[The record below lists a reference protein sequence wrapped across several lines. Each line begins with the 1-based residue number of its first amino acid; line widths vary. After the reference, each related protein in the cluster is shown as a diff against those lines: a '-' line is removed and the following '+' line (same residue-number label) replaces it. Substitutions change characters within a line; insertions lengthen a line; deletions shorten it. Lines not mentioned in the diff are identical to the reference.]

1 MNKME
6 KQNDITKITDED
18 LLYVKNELDETKK
31 PVALHVINKKLAYK
45 KNATQLSH
53 EVKIYDPQCEYQIGD
68 LIYKEYDEPLV
79 VSSKGTEHFKGG
91 VVLKVINKIVIENY
105 GEMLEVDYT
114 GGGIFRKHIDFMK
127 KTRTQVLLP
136 SKQNGKKTP
145 PEKLQKD
152 EDPRLHELPM
162 TEKDLRSLLKN
173 LQTALNRSSDFFS
186 WNDLWQLE
194 KNRIEITEKTV
205 KEITA
210 YFEKNKEAAGTEQL
224 VSHFLDIKPTQDVFD
239 LYCMSLNVALE
250 KKHRKDFS
258 FVSSQ
263 GWGEWFLKD
272 ILDSYLTD
280 LPLTAPKVKIPELKG
295 EKDFTLP
302 QIQKFPLR
310 VYLTWRE
317 ICSGGILIP
326 KPLNKELSQS
336 RKYICIDS
344 ENGDQYTVYYYPNKN
359 FFLGLKD
366 FYEKHSVP
374 QGASLTLE
382 KEDPVRFTLSLKK
395 SRKGFS
401 APQVS
406 YNSKNNSFT
415 KKDEEMFTNCL
426 PHKIIH
432 LESETLERLVK
443 LYKKT
448 QKMDLREMLIL
459 IFKEFGLEGEN
470 SSLHL
475 LRAYHL
481 ADMLRRTTQEDV
493 EKILYLSEEFVPSEK
508 AKGLFLYIEKPEIE
522 EGEEPEAK
530 REVSPAR
537 GEEARIAGKEDELF
551 EIGTVGEITYD
562 QIEEQEIKV
571 VEPAP
576 VKPSPAKA
584 DKIKIEPE
592 KPKPVMPTP
601 APPKEKIKPVIP
613 PTPPAEKFAEPM
625 EEKPEAQAKK
635 EKPAKKKKLKAKMEM
650 EKAPRKRKGERKF
663 IEEKI
668 ELEESEL
675 EALYAEK
682 FEKKKEIVEEEK
694 EKPEAEKT
702 IDYQQF
708 ISQGTLSGGLFGE
721 KLKTALDKKKDDKDK
736 DTKKKK

>member
-6 KQNDITKITDED
+6 KQNEITKITDED
-18 LLYVKNELDETKK
+18 LLYIKNELDATKK
-31 PVALHVINKKLAYK
+31 PEALHVLSKKLAYK

-53 EVKIYDPQCEYQIGD
+53 EVKIYDPKCEFKIGD

-91 VVLKVINKIVIENY
+91 VVLRVINKIVFENY

-127 KTRTQVLLP
+127 KSKTQVLLP
-136 SKQNGKKTP
+136 SKQNEKIKA
-145 PEKLQKD
+145 PEKLQKE

-162 TEKDLRSLLKN
+162 TEKDLKSLMKN
-173 LQTALNRSSDFFS
+173 LQTAMTKSPDFFN

-194 KNRIEITEKTV
+194 RNRIKITEKNI
-205 KEITA
+205 KDITS
-210 YFEKNKEAAGTEQL
+210 YFKKNKQAADTKHL
-224 VSHFLDIKPTQDVFD
+224 VSQFFNIKPSEENFD
-239 LYCMSLNVALE
+239 IYCMSLNVDLE
-250 KKHRKDFS
+250 KKHKKDFV
-258 FVSSQ
+258 FVSSLN
-263 GWGEWFLKD
+263 WGEWFLKT
-272 ILDSYLTD
+272 ILDSFLTD
-280 LPLTAPKVKIPELKG
+280 LPLTAPKIKLPELKG
-295 EKDFTLP
+295 EKDLKLP

-326 KPLNKELSQS
+326 KSLNKELSNS
-336 RKYICIDS
+336 RKYICVDS
-344 ENGDQYTVYYYPNKN
+344 ESGDEYTVYHYPNKN

-382 KEDPVRFTLSLKK
+382 REDPVRFNLHLKK

-406 YNSKNNSFT
+406 YNPKNNTF
-415 KKDEEMFTNCL
+415 KIADKEIATNCL
-426 PHKIIH
+426 PHKVIH
-432 LESETLERLVK
+432 LESETLEKLVK
-443 LYKKT
+443 MYKKI
-448 QKMDLREMLIL
+448 QGMDLRELLTL
-459 IFKEFGLEGEN
+459 IFKNFGLEGEN
-470 SSLHL
+470 SSLHF
-475 LRAYHL
+475 LRAFHL
-481 ADMLRRTTQEDV
+481 VDMLRRTSQEDI
-493 EKILYLSEEFVPSEK
+493 EKVLHLSEEFIPSEK
-508 AKGLFLYIEKPEIE
+508 AKGLFIYIEKTKME
-522 EGEEPEAK
+522 EGAELEET
-530 REVSPAR
+530 REVSVEAE
-537 GEEARIAGKEDELF
+537 GEKRISAKEEELF
-551 EIGTVGEITYD
+551 EIGTVGEITYE
-562 QIEEQEIKV
+562 QIKEQEIKV

-576 VKPSPAKA
+576 SEPPPAKPEE
-584 DKIKIEPE
+584 IKPEPE
-592 KPKPVMPTP
+592 KPQPIKPARPPSKKGKAKPV
-601 APPKEKIKPVIP
+601 
-613 PTPPAEKFAEPM
+613 TPPLEKFGEPL
-625 EEKPEAQAKK
+625 EEKATAQAKK
-635 EKPAKKKKLKAKMEM
+635 EKPAKKKKQKTKMEM

-682 FEKKKEIVEEEK
+682 FEKKKEMSEEKPEPVEEEK
-694 EKPEAEKT
+694 P

-721 KLKTALDKKKDDKDK
+721 KLKTALDKKKDDKK
-736 DTKKKK
+736 KETKKKK

>member
-1 MNKME
+1 ME

-18 LLYVKNELDETKK
+18 LLFVKNELDETQK
-31 PVALHVINKKLAYK
+31 PEALHALSKKLAYK

-91 VVLKVINKIVIENY
+91 VVLKVINKIVFENY
-105 GEMLEVDYT
+105 GEMLEVDFT

-127 KTRTQVLLP
+127 KTKTQVLLP
-136 SKQNGKKTP
+136 SKQNGKKTS
-145 PEKLQKD
+145 PEKLQRE

-162 TEKDLRSLLKN
+162 TEKDLKSLLKN
-173 LQTALNRSSDFFS
+173 LQTALNKSSDFFC

-194 KNRIEITEKTV
+194 KNRIEIPEKTI

-210 YFEKNKEAAGTEQL
+210 YFKKNKQAVGTEQL
-224 VSHFLDIKPTQDVFD
+224 VSQFLGIETTQEVFD
-239 LYCMSLNVALE
+239 LHCMSLNVTLD
-250 KKHRKDFS
+250 KKHRKDFA

-272 ILDSYLTD
+272 ILDSYLID
-280 LPLTAPKVKIPELKG
+280 LPLTAPKIKLPELKG
-295 EKDFTLP
+295 EKEFSLSQT
-302 QIQKFPLR
+302 QKFPLR

-326 KPLNKELSQS
+326 KSLNKELSHS
-336 RKYICIDS
+336 RKYICTDNES
-344 ENGDQYTVYYYPNKN
+344 GDQYTVYYYPNKN

-366 FYEKHSVP
+366 FYEKYSVP

-382 KEDPVRFTLSLKK
+382 RDAPAHFNLTLKK
-395 SRKGFS
+395 SRKGIS

-406 YNSKNNSFT
+406 YNSKNNTFT
-415 KKDEEMFTNCL
+415 KTDQEMFTNCL

-432 LESETLERLVK
+432 LESETLEKLVK
-443 LYKKT
+443 LNKKT
-448 QKMDLREMLIL
+448 QKMDLRELLIL
-459 IFKEFGLEGEN
+459 IFKDFGLEGEN

-481 ADMLRRTTQEDV
+481 ADMLRRTTQEDI
-493 EKILYLSEEFVPSEK
+493 EKVLYLSDEFIPSEK
-508 AKGLFLYIEKPEIE
+508 AKGLFLYIEKPKLE
-522 EGEEPEAK
+522 EGEELESK
-530 REVSPAR
+530 RAVSPEP
-537 GEEARIAGKEDELF
+537 GEDKRISAKEDELF
-551 EIGTVGEITYD
+551 EIGTVGEITYE

-576 VKPSPAKA
+576 VEPAPAKPE
-584 DKIKIEPE
+584 KIKPEPE
-592 KPKPVMPTP
+592 KPKPVE
-601 APPKEKIKPVIP
+601 PPKALPKKKPKPYITPSP
-613 PTPPAEKFAEPM
+613 PPGKFVEPV

-682 FEKKKEIVEEEK
+682 FEKKKELSEEEK
-694 EKPEAEKT
+694 EHPKEEKA

-721 KLKTALDKKKDDKDK
+721 KLKTALDKKKDDKK
-736 DTKKKK
+736 KETKKKK

>member
-1 MNKME
+1 ME

-31 PVALHVINKKLAYK
+31 PEALHVLNKKLAYK

-53 EVKIYDPQCEYQIGD
+53 EVKIYDPQCEYKIGD

-91 VVLKVINKIVIENY
+91 VVLKVINKIVFENY
-105 GEMLEVDYT
+105 GEMLEVDYS

-127 KTRTQVLLP
+127 KTKTQVLLP
-136 SKQNGKKTP
+136 SKQNGKNKS
-145 PEKLQKD
+145 PEKLQKE

-162 TEKDLRSLLKN
+162 TDKDLKSLLRN
-173 LQTALNRSSDFFS
+173 LQTALNKSSDFFC

-194 KNRIEITEKTV
+194 KNRIDISEKTI
-205 KEITA
+205 KEISA
-210 YFEKNKEAAGTEQL
+210 YFKKNKQAAGTEEL
-224 VSHFLDIKPTQDVFD
+224 VSQFLGVKTTQDVFD
-239 LYCMSLNVALE
+239 IYCMSLNVDLD
-250 KKHRKDFS
+250 KKHRKDFA

-263 GWGEWFLKD
+263 GWGEWLIKD
-272 ILDSYLTD
+272 ILDSFLTD
-280 LPLTAPKVKIPELKG
+280 LPLTAPKIKLPELKG
-295 EKDFTLP
+295 EKEFTLP
-302 QIQKFPLR
+302 QIQKSPLR
-310 VYLTWRE
+310 IYLTWRE
-317 ICSGGILIP
+317 ICSGGIIVP
-326 KPLNKELSQS
+326 KSLTKELSHS
-336 RKYICIDS
+336 RKYICVDS
-344 ENGDQYTVYYYPNKN
+344 ETGDQYTAYYYPNKN

-374 QGASLTLE
+374 QGASLSLDRET
-382 KEDPVRFTLSLKK
+382 PTRFNLSLKK

-401 APQVS
+401 APQVI
-406 YNSKNNSFT
+406 YNSKNNTFT
-415 KKDEEMFTNCL
+415 KTDQEMFTTCL

-448 QKMDLREMLIL
+448 QKMDLRELLII

-493 EKILYLSEEFVPSEK
+493 EKVLYLSDEFIPSEK
-508 AKGLFLYIEKPEIE
+508 AKGLFLYIEKPKIE
-522 EGEEPEAK
+522 EGEEAEIKRTASPEPGLQERKSA
-530 REVSPAR
+530 
-537 GEEARIAGKEDELF
+537 KEDELF
-551 EIGTVGEITYD
+551 EIGTVGEITYE

-576 VKPSPAKA
+576 IEPAPAKPA
-584 DKIKIEPE
+584 KI
-592 KPKPVMPTP
+592 KPKPERPKPIEPPPTP
-601 APPKEKIKPVIP
+601 PEKKIKPFIP
-613 PTPPAEKFAEPM
+613 PSPPAEKFAEPI
-625 EEKPEAQAKK
+625 EEKPDAQAKK
-635 EKPAKKKKLKAKMEM
+635 EKPAKKKKLKVKMEM

-682 FEKKKEIVEEEK
+682 FEKKKDLVEEAKEPPEEEK
-694 EKPEAEKT
+694 A

-721 KLKTALDKKKDDKDK
+721 KLKTALDKKKDDKK
-736 DTKKKK
+736 KETKKKK

>member
-1 MNKME
+1 M
-6 KQNDITKITDED
+6 
-18 LLYVKNELDETKK
+18 
-31 PVALHVINKKLAYK
+31 
-45 KNATQLSH
+45 
-53 EVKIYDPQCEYQIGD
+53 
-68 LIYKEYDEPLV
+68 
-79 VSSKGTEHFKGG
+79 
-91 VVLKVINKIVIENY
+91 
-105 GEMLEVDYT
+105 
-114 GGGIFRKHIDFMK
+114 
-127 KTRTQVLLP
+127 
-136 SKQNGKKTP
+136 
-145 PEKLQKD
+145 
-152 EDPRLHELPM
+152 
-162 TEKDLRSLLKN
+162 
-173 LQTALNRSSDFFS
+173 
-186 WNDLWQLE
+186 WLW
-194 KNRIEITEKTV
+194 T
-205 KEITA
+205 
-210 YFEKNKEAAGTEQL
+210 
-224 VSHFLDIKPTQDVFD
+224 
-239 LYCMSLNVALE
+239 

-258 FVSSQ
+258 YVSSQ

-295 EKDFTLP
+295 EKELTLP

-326 KPLNKELSQS
+326 KSLNKELSQS

-382 KEDPVRFTLSLKK
+382 RESPIRFNLSLKK
-395 SRKGFS
+395 SRKGIS
-401 APQVS
+401 APRVS
-406 YNSKNNSFT
+406 YNSKNNIFT

-432 LESETLERLVK
+432 LERETLERLVK

-448 QKMDLREMLIL
+448 QKMDLCELLIL

-493 EKILYLSEEFVPSEK
+493 EKVLYLSEEFVPSEK

-530 REVSPAR
+530 REVSPAP
-537 GEEARIAGKEDELF
+537 GEEVRVAGKEDELF

-576 VKPSPAKA
+576 AEPAPAKP
-584 DKIKIEPE
+584 KKIEPAPE
-592 KPKPVMPTP
+592 KPKPKEPRIT
-601 APPKEKIKPVIP
+601 PPKKKNKTTYPSHSSCREIRSAFGRKTRSTSEKRK
-613 PTPPAEKFAEPM
+613 TG
-625 EEKPEAQAKK
+625 K
-635 EKPAKKKKLKAKMEM
+635 EK
-650 EKAPRKRKGERKF
+650 
-663 IEEKI
+663 
-668 ELEESEL
+668 
-675 EALYAEK
+675 
-682 FEKKKEIVEEEK
+682 
-694 EKPEAEKT
+694 EAESKNGHGKGSP
-702 IDYQQF
+702 Q
-708 ISQGTLSGGLFGE
+708 
-721 KLKTALDKKKDDKDK
+721 KKR
-736 DTKKKK
+736 